1 MSGDDPRDDPNFS
14 TNWDPEAWMPE
25 RAALSRKYGKERH
38 LHFPEHLQPLTAAI
52 NRLYFDHSHLPWL
65 KEAAAR
71 ARLKDQRKRI
81 VAALRRRT
89 SNRQQGS
96 LGGVID
102 AAPIPPRDRG
112 GGALVESGG
121 VEQLDE

>member
-1 MSGDDPRDDPNFS
+1 MSDGDPRTASNFS

-38 LHFPEHLQPLTAAI
+38 LHFPEHLLPLVAAI
-52 NRLYFDHSHLPWL
+52 NRMYFDPSHLPWL

-81 VAALRRRT
+81 VRRLGLSLTDRSRAA
-89 SNRQQGS
+89 
-96 LGGVID
+96 
-102 AAPIPPRDRG
+102 
-112 GGALVESGG
+112 
-121 VEQLDE
+121 